1 MVRTQ
6 EKAVRRETL
15 RITEQIKAENT
26 LEWTG
31 QLNNNT
37 GVCERDSGERQI

>member
-1 MVRTQ
+1 MEIQKGDEAKSAMVRTQ

-31 QLNNNT
+31 QL
-37 GVCERDSGERQI
+37 